1 MKNLKTKMLLMKNG
15 VILTAAL
22 IAAIAAVLDYAF
34 RVSHV
39 YIDTATFS
47 GLSMLLLWIAI
58 LNALALT
65 AMYVIKT
72 NNISI
77 GGSKIS
83 ERKGFS
89 VAYFICLGI
98 TVFFVIYDI
107 VNAII
112 SGSETIPV
120 AMRFLKADIPYI
132 LAVFAIVLLALVFP
146 QIKNK
151 RTQRIISGIAVG
163 GVLISGFLTLYPC
176 YPYKITCDPMVIDN
190 GTEYAVVF
198 ATNDKGTGYVQYEY
212 EGENYT
218 VYDQNGGRKNG
229 DSKIHTITVPK
240 EHLNSNRYRVGSKRV
255 IDELSYGG
263 RSGKEVVSDYY
274 EFNAPSGS
282 EQKYLTVSDWHT
294 YLDKVYDAAKYAGDY
309 NGIILLGDPAPGLMF
324 EDEIKEYIVEFGGE
338 LSKGVMPI
346 IYVRGNHETRGKEAA
361 NLPDY
366 LGLDSFYYTTEYGN
380 YSFLVLD
387 SGEDKEDSHPEYG
400 GMVDYGQYRKSMV
413 EWMKTLP
420 ETDKKTIA
428 LVHSYEI
435 CIEEDLSSSAYSE
448 LSRLNVKQ
456 IISGHTHTCEFLENN
471 GMNVYIDG
479 GHSGGTFIISKLTLN
494 EQGYILEAWND
505 SGEQVFKENLSW

>member
-89 VAYFICLGI
+89 VTYFICLGI

-190 GTEYAVVF
+190 GTEYAVVLPQTIREPDMF
-198 ATNDKGTGYVQYEY
+198 STNM
-212 EGENYT
+212 
-218 VYDQNGGRKNG
+218 
-229 DSKIHTITVPK
+229 K
-240 EHLNSNRYRVGSKRV
+240 E
-255 IDELSYGG
+255 
-263 RSGKEVVSDYY
+263 
-274 EFNAPSGS
+274 
-282 EQKYLTVSDWHT
+282 
-294 YLDKVYDAAKYAGDY
+294 
-309 NGIILLGDPAPGLMF
+309 
-324 EDEIKEYIVEFGGE
+324 
-338 LSKGVMPI
+338 
-346 IYVRGNHETRGKEAA
+346 
-361 NLPDY
+361 
-366 LGLDSFYYTTEYGN
+366 
-380 YSFLVLD
+380 
-387 SGEDKEDSHPEYG
+387 
-400 GMVDYGQYRKSMV
+400 
-413 EWMKTLP
+413 
-420 ETDKKTIA
+420 KTIP
-428 LVHSYEI
+428 YTI
-435 CIEEDLSSSAYSE
+435 KTEEEKTATAKS
-448 LSRLNVKQ
+448 
-456 IISGHTHTCEFLENN
+456 
-471 GMNVYIDG
+471 
-479 GHSGGTFIISKLTLN
+479 
-494 EQGYILEAWND
+494 IL
-505 SGEQVFKENLSW
+505 

>member
-1 MKNLKTKMLLMKNG
+1 MKNLKLKDFFMKNS
-15 VILTAAL
+15 VMLAAAL

-39 YIDTATFS
+39 YIDSATFS

-72 NNISI
+72 NDISI
-77 GGSKIS
+77 SGRKIS
-83 ERKGFS
+83 QQKGFS
-89 VAYFICLGI
+89 IAYFICLGT
-98 TVFFVIYDI
+98 TVFFIIYDI

-120 AMRFLKADIPYI
+120 AMRLLKEDIPYVI
-132 LAVFAIVLLALVFP
+132 AVFAIVLLALVFP

-151 RTQRIISGIAVG
+151 RTQRIISGVAVT

-176 YPYKITCDPMVIDN
+176 YPYKITSDPMVIDN
-190 GTEYAVVF
+190 GTEYAIVF

-212 EGENYT
+212 EGESYT

-274 EFNAPSGS
+274 EFNAPTGS

-294 YLDKVYDAAKYAGDY
+294 HLDKVYDAAKYAGDY
-309 NGIILLGDPAPGLMF
+309 DGIILLGDPAPGLMF

-366 LGLDSFYYTTEYGN
+366 LGLDSFYYTTEYGD

-387 SGEDKEDSHPEYG
+387 SGEDKEDNHPEYG

-420 ETDKKTIA
+420 KTDKKTIA

-448 LSRLNVKQ
+448 LNRLDVKQ

-479 GHSGGTFIISKLTLN
+479 GHSGGTFIISKLTLT
-494 EQGYILEAWND
+494 ESDYTLEAWND
-505 SGEQVFKENLSW
+505 NGKQVFQKVISW